1 MTIPYR
7 VHNSGSCRSKK
18 IILRCLFVP
27 WLSLKV
33 AYCIQFKVFYILWK
47 KNIAVVNYSQNKSNK
62 LLTFFTLPD
71 KWGTMAILHIRKKSK
86 IKLFFLYAYLLINA
100 NSQICGAKFF
110 LFGLPM
116 PIFLFL
122 KLGDISDSGLST
134 KRKKDVML
142 EFVFFTM

>member
-1 MTIPYR
+1 
-7 VHNSGSCRSKK
+7 
-18 IILRCLFVP
+18 
-27 WLSLKV
+27 
-33 AYCIQFKVFYILWK
+33 
-47 KNIAVVNYSQNKSNK
+47 
-62 LLTFFTLPD
+62 
-71 KWGTMAILHIRKKSK
+71 MAILHIRKKSK

-122 KLGDISDSGLST
+122 KLGDISGLST

>member
-1 MTIPYR
+1 MSLMLLSTNLCPWGYR
-7 VHNSGSCRSKK
+7 AKYNFTVYVCSMIVFQRS
-18 IILRCLFVP
+18 IL
-27 WLSLKV
+27 
-33 AYCIQFKVFYILWK
+33 YIQSKVFYILWK

-71 KWGTMAILHIRKKSK
+71 KWSTMTILHIRKKSK

-122 KLGDISDSGLST
+122 KLGDISGLST

-142 EFVFFTM
+142 